1 MTANLT
7 PQYFEAEERYRKATD
22 DRTKLNTLREML
34 QLIPKHKG
42 TEKLQAEIKK
52 KIAALRMGTATK
64 GGGSHRAPTHGV
76 ERSGAAQVALVGPPN
91 SGKSRFV
98 ADLSSAKPEVA
109 EYPFTTRTPTPG
121 IVTVDLIPIQ
131 FVDLPPITGDY
142 FEPWLTELIR
152 NADLLL
158 VMLDLGAD
166 EILEHWE
173 GVANGLAKVRCSI
186 APPPPENER
195 ELGMRYLPSVLA
207 GNRADL
213 PDADVR
219 LEILFDLTG
228 PLPLLPFSLETK
240 EGLDAVLAAVVKKL
254 NLVRLFTKAPGKEP
268 DMTQPFVLPRGATVE
283 EAARHIHK
291 DLAEKMKFARA
302 WGARFHDGQPV
313 GRDLVL
319 EDGDILEFHG

>member
-52 KIAALRMGTATK
+52 KIAAFRQGTVKK
-64 GGGSHRAPTHGV
+64 GGAHRAPTHGV
-76 ERSGAAQVALVGPPN
+76 ERSGAAQVVLIGPPN
-91 SGKSRFV
+91 SGKSRFLS
-98 ADLSSAKPEVA
+98 DLSSAKPEVA

-121 IVTVDLIPIQ
+121 IVTVDLVPIQ
-131 FVDLPPITGDY
+131 FVDLPPIAGEY
-142 FEPWLTELIR
+142 FEPWLTELVR
-152 NADLLL
+152 NSDMAL
-158 VMLDLGAD
+158 VMLDLGSD

-173 GVANGLAKVRCSI
+173 GMMDGLGKLRCSI
-186 APPPPENER
+186 EPPPPESER

-213 PDADVR
+213 PDSADR

-240 EGLDAVLAAVVKKL
+240 EGLDELLAKVLTDL
-254 NLVRLFTKAPGKEP
+254 RLVRLFTKAPGK
-268 DMTQPFVLPRGATVE
+268 DADLTAPFVLPKGSTVE
-283 EAARHIHK
+283 DAARHIHK
-291 DLAEKMKFARA
+291 ELASKMKFARA
-302 WGARFHDGQPV
+302 WGERFHDGQPV
-313 GRDLVL
+313 GRDQVL
-319 EDGDILEFHG
+319 EDGDILEFHE